1 MNCST
6 LGLPVHHQLL
16 EFTQTHVHWVGVA
29 IQPSHPLLSPSPP
42 ALSLSQHQGPLKCV
56 SSLHQVAKVLEF
68 QQKPV
73 CYCHSSFICNSN
85 KLERARILCSRCM
98 VKTAVLHPQGSSAS
112 SPQEVAV
119 VRWWVQTKSPKL
131 RIPRGH
137 ALCCSRV
144 GSGGLWAGS
153 REGGTLRAILQW
165 GPTDTVGCW
174 RMKKYKYMLKITC
187 IHKGI
192 LGEGGASES
201 RKWGSDIQNVNLQ
214 LKKECVL
221 CKFTA

>member
-1 MNCST
+1 MNRSMP
-6 LGLPVHHQLL
+6 GLPVHHQLL
-16 EFTQTHVHWVGVA
+16 EFTQTHVHWVDDAV
-29 IQPSHPLLSPSPP
+29 QPSHPLLSPSPP
-42 ALSLSQHQGPLKCV
+42 ALNLSQHQGLFLSESALRIRWPKYWSFSKNL
-56 SSLHQVAKVLEF
+56 
-68 QQKPV
+68 
-73 CYCHSSFICNSN
+73 CYCHSSFICNSK

-119 VRWWVQTKSPKL
+119 VHGRGQAESPKL

-137 ALCCSRV
+137 ALCRSRV

-153 REGGTLRAILQW
+153 REGGTLRAVLQW

-174 RMKKYKYMLKITC
+174 RRKKFKYMLKITC
-187 IHKGI
+187 IHKGM
-192 LGEGGASES
+192 LGEGGTSES
-201 RKWGSDIQNVNLQ
+201 RKWGSDIQNINLQ

-221 CKFTA
+221 CKYTA

>member
-42 ALSLSQHQGPLKCV
+42 ALSLSQHQGLLKCV

-119 VRWWVQTKSPKL
+119 VHWWGQTKSPKL

-144 GSGGLWAGS
+144 GSGGLWLAPEKVGHWEPFYS
-153 REGGTLRAILQW
+153 EDLQILLVVEEWRNISTCLKLLAFTKVYWEKEGPVRAENEEVISK
-165 GPTDTVGCW
+165 T
-174 RMKKYKYMLKITC
+174 
-187 IHKGI
+187 
-192 LGEGGASES
+192 
-201 RKWGSDIQNVNLQ
+201 
-214 LKKECVL
+214 
-221 CKFTA
+221 